1 MAKIIKRETKEMQEA
16 FEYYYSLGDK
26 RSYEAVAKKFGKSPS
41 TIYNWSKSFNWK
53 ERIKL
58 LDAKA
63 KAESERQ
70 LINDIVKEKADLLKV
85 VKATLARYVQNLQK
99 GEVNPKTATD
109 LEKIIKSILLL
120 LGEATEK
127 VEHEGKINIE
137 VFKKWLESGQC

>member
-63 KAESERQ
+63 KAESEKQ
-70 LINDIVKEKADLLKV
+70 LVNNLVKIKADLLKIAE
-85 VKATLARYVQNLQK
+85 ATLARYVENLKK
-99 GEVNPKTATD
+99 GEVKPKTATD

-127 VEHEGKINIE
+127 IEHEGKINVE
-137 VFKKWLESGQC
+137 LFKKWLENE